1 MLMAGGLSVLSDG
14 TRQAD
19 EDNPRGY
26 LEWERIKRLPKD
38 PACIAEA
45 ENKVVKVI
53 SQLLFSIP
61 ATHNYRIIFM
71 QRPLSE
77 VLKSQDEMLLNRGN
91 YDEAADRAKIEEAFT
106 RHLAEVNTWLDGT
119 GNIEVLRVNYHHI
132 VREPRHAAEAVAAF
146 LKAQLDI
153 AAMARQVYSGLYR
166 NRITETLTGKTNLTQ
181 LH

>member
-1 MLMAGGLSVLSDG
+1 LLSDG

-91 YDEAADRAKIEEAFT
+91 YDEAADRGKIEEAL
-106 RHLAEVNTWLDGT
+106 RATW
-119 GNIEVLRVNYHHI
+119 
-132 VREPRHAAEAVAAF
+132 PR
-146 LKAQLDI
+146 
-153 AAMARQVYSGLYR
+153 
-166 NRITETLTGKTNLTQ
+166 
-181 LH
+181 